1 MSKRLPPVAY
11 LLGVGGALPFIGCGI
26 AAVSPGTNAAFGLA
40 GLIGYAAIIL
50 SFVGAVHWG
59 FALAPCQND
68 GSDFSVIDRSKPSMR
83 TRLLLGI
90 MPSLIGWC
98 AVLIGLAMLPDV
110 ALVVLIAGF
119 VATVVIEARWS
130 KLGVVPAGYMGLRWG
145 LSLIVIMTLV
155 TVLALRL
162 VGASIVF

>member
-1 MSKRLPPVAY
+1 MSMRLPPVAY

-26 AAVSPGTNAAFGLA
+26 AAVSPGANAAFGLA
-40 GLIGYAAIIL
+40 ALIGYAAIIL

-59 FALAPCQND
+59 FALVAHQNE
-68 GSDFSVIDRSKPSMR
+68 SIDTSRPSIR
-83 TRLLLGI
+83 TRLVLGI
-90 MPSLIGWC
+90 VPSLIGWC
-98 AVLIGLAMLPDV
+98 AVLIGLAILPDV

-130 KLGVVPAGYMGLRWG
+130 KAGMLPVGYMGLRWG

-162 VGASIVF
+162 LGATIVF